1 MAWPAPFPGWLL
13 EPSGDAWPRGMTV
26 TPQGAQDPAYRPT
39 PLFLPL
45 FPLHDFAAFRRFVC
59 RTALMRR
66 LRRAGDNP
74 PYQCPPSGIRC
85 ATPLHAGPDTR
96 RGYSVLRASV
106 ARTVFCGSTCDK
118 AETDQALN
126 ELSREV
132 WRIVE
137 CALVCRVS
145 WRVKSFGFN
154 NLGNL
159 ADTTPELRSEIRLS
173 H

>member
-45 FPLHDFAAFRRFVC
+45 FPLHEFAAIRRFMC

-66 LRRAGDNP
+66 LRRAGHNP
-74 PYQCPPSGIRC
+74 PYECPLGGIRC
-85 ATPLHAGPDTR
+85 STPLHVGRTR
-96 RGYSVLRASV
+96 AADIPYSAHPSPAL
-106 ARTVFCGSTCDK
+106 FFFGSPCDK

-137 CALVCRVS
+137 CGLVLQS
-145 WRVKSFGFN
+145 QS
-154 NLGNL
+154 
-159 ADTTPELRSEIRLS
+159 ASEIFWIQ
-173 H
+173 